1 MSKFRYAIIG
11 AASISN
17 KFAEAVA
24 LLPDACVCAI
34 AARDLSRAQAFADR
48 HGIPAAY
55 GDYEEMLI
63 KEKPDGVYIGVV
75 TSKHFEL
82 TMLCLKHKIPVICEK
97 AMFTDLKQAREC
109 FEYAKEQKTFCM
121 EAMWSRFLPA
131 ILKAKSWIEEGK
143 IGNVRYITCNIGWT
157 CEVDMNN
164 RFYSKELGGGAA
176 YDLLVYSYEL
186 ATFMH
191 PAEIVK
197 KQLVAEFAPTGVDTL
212 SQVSLKFSDGV
223 IASLCASINT
233 VLEEALVICGDKGFI
248 RVPCAHF
255 AWEAYLHDSGRQV
268 VEHFVDSVTKNGFTY
283 EAQELIDCVKAG
295 KLESEVI
302 PHSETLASCEIYD
315 MIFEGK
321 NEI

>member
-1 MSKFRYAIIG
+1 MPKFKYAIIG

-24 LLPDACVCAI
+24 LLPGACVCAI
-34 AARDLSRAQAFADR
+34 AARDLHRAQDFAAR

-82 TMLCLKHKIPVICEK
+82 TMLCLRHRIPVICEK
-97 AMFTDLKQAREC
+97 AMFTDSKQAREC
-109 FEYAKEQKTFCM
+109 FEYAKAQETFCM

-131 ILKAKSWIEEGK
+131 ILKAKSWINEGK

-157 CEVDMNN
+157 CPEDMTN

-186 ATFMH
+186 STFMH
-191 PAEIVK
+191 PAKIVR
-197 KQLVAEFAPTGVDTL
+197 KQVLAEFAPTGVDTL
-212 SQVSLKFSDGV
+212 SQVSLQFADGV
-223 IASLCASINT
+223 VASLSASINT
-233 VLEEALVICGDKGFI
+233 ILEEALVICGDKGFI

-255 AWEAYLHDSGRQV
+255 AWEAYLCDSGRQV
-268 VEHFVDSVTKNGFTY
+268 IEHFVDTETKNGFTY
-283 EAQELIDCVKAG
+283 EAQELIDCVRAG

-302 PHSETLASCEIYD
+302 PHSETLAACEIYD
-315 MIFEGK
+315 MIFEGQ